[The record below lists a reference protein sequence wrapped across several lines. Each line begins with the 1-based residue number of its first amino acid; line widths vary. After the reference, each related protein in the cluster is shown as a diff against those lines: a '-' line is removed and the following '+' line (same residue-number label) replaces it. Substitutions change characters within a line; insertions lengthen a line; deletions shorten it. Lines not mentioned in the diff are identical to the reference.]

1 MSMEVYTWGLGA
13 NDKDLDLS
21 FQEIEEITA
30 NK

>member
-1 MSMEVYTWGLGA
+1 MSMQVYTWGLRA